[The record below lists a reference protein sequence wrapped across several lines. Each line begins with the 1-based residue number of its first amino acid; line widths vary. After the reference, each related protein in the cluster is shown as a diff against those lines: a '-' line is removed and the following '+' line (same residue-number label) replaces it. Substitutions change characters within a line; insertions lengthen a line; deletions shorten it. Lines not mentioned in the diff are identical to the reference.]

1 MQIITG
7 ILFVLGLLFVILLQ
21 IENVLCKMHDFIQR
35 KIEDTIQQY
44 LKIFPVV
51 AVLGPRQCG
60 KSTLVKRLSQ
70 NWGDSLFL
78 DLQYDID
85 LSKLDQPSFFFE
97 SNADKIICLDEIQL
111 VPQLFSILRS
121 VVDKNRQ
128 NGKFVLLGSASR
140 DLIQQTS
147 ESLAGRIG
155 MVYLSPFTINE
166 LNQLDEFSLNTFW
179 LRGGFPDSYLADND
193 DFSEIWRANFVKTF
207 IERDIPQ
214 LGFQIPA
221 LQLKRL
227 LVMCAHNQG
236 QQLNY
241 SKLGESLGLTHPTI
255 RRYIDLL
262 EQTFILR
269 SIPPFEVN
277 VKKRLVKSPKMYVR
291 DSGVLHQLLSVPDF
305 NSLLGHPVFGSSWE
319 GVVVENVIVNH
330 PDWNYYFYRTATGDE
345 MDLILEKGNQRIAI
359 ECKASTAPK
368 LTKGFYRALDVVQP
382 QQTFVIIPTQVFYE
396 IAPNITICGLS
407 EFLNIEFK

>member
-1 MQIITG
+1 
-7 ILFVLGLLFVILLQ
+7 
-21 IENVLCKMHDFIQR
+21 MHDFIER
-35 KIEDTIQQY
+35 KVESTIRQY

-60 KSTLVKRLSQ
+60 KSTLIKKLSQ
-70 NWGDSLFL
+70 NWGASLFL
-78 DLQYDID
+78 DLQNDSD
-85 LSKLDQPSFFFE
+85 LSKLDQPIYFFQ
-97 SNADKIICLDEIQL
+97 SNDDKIICLDEIQL
-111 VPQLFSILRS
+111 APQLFSVLRS

-128 NGKFVLLGSASR
+128 SGKFILLGLASR

-155 MVYLSPFTINE
+155 MVYLSPFTLNE
-166 LNQLDEFSLNTFW
+166 LNNLEGFSLNTFW
-179 LRGGFPDSYLADND
+179 LRGGFPDSYLAEND
-193 DFSEIWRANFVKTF
+193 AFSEIWRTNFIKTF

-236 QQLNY
+236 QLLNY

-269 SIPPFEVN
+269 TVLPYETN
-277 VKKRLVKSPKMYVR
+277 VKKRMVKSPRVFVR
-291 DSGVLHQLLSVPDF
+291 DSGLLHQLLAIPDF
-305 NSLLGHPVFGSSWE
+305 NSLLGNPVFGFSWE
-319 GVVVENVIVNH
+319 GVVIENVIVKL
-330 PDWNYYFYRTATGDE
+330 PDWNCYFYRTASGDE
-345 MDLILEKGNQRIAI
+345 LDLILEKGNQRIAI

-368 LTKGFYRALDVVQP
+368 LTKGFWRAIEVVKP
-382 QQTFVIIPTQVFYE
+382 QQTFVIIPTKISYE
-396 IAPNITICGLS
+396 IAPNVTVCGLD
-407 EFLNIEFK
+407 EFLNIEI

>member
-1 MQIITG
+1 
-7 ILFVLGLLFVILLQ
+7 
-21 IENVLCKMHDFIQR
+21 MHDFIER
-35 KIEDTIQQY
+35 KVENTIRQY

-51 AVLGPRQCG
+51 AILGPRQCG
-60 KSTLVKRLSQ
+60 KSTLVKKLSQ
-70 NWGDSLFL
+70 NWGTSLFL
-78 DLQYDID
+78 DLQYDTD

-111 VPQLFSILRS
+111 VPQLFSVLRS

-128 NGKFVLLGSASR
+128 NGKFILLGSASR

-155 MVYLSPFTINE
+155 MVYLSPFTLNE
-166 LNQLDEFSLNTFW
+166 LDNLEGFSLNSFW
-179 LRGGFPDSYLADND
+179 LRGGFPDSYLSEND
-193 DFSEIWRANFVKTF
+193 TFSEIWRNNFIKTF

-236 QQLNY
+236 QLLNY

-255 RRYIDLL
+255 RRYIDLM

-269 SIPPFEVN
+269 TILPFEVN
-277 VKKRLVKSPKMYVR
+277 VKKRLVKSPKVFVR
-291 DSGVLHQLLSVPDF
+291 DSGLLHQLLVIPDF
-305 NSLLGHPVFGSSWE
+305 NSLLGNPVFGSSWE
-319 GVVVENVIVNH
+319 GVVLENVIVNK

-345 MDLILEKGNQRIAI
+345 LDLILEKGNQRIAI

-368 LTKGFYRALDVVQP
+368 LTKGFYRALEVVKP
-382 QQTFVIIPTQVFYE
+382 LKTYVIIPTQILYE
-396 IAPNITICGLS
+396 IAPNVTVCGLS
-407 EFLNIEFK
+407 EFLNIEF

>member
-1 MQIITG
+1 
-7 ILFVLGLLFVILLQ
+7 
-21 IENVLCKMHDFIQR
+21 MHEFIQR
-35 KIEDTIQQY
+35 KIEDTIKQY

-60 KSTLVKRLSQ
+60 KSTLVKKLSQ
-70 NWGDSLFL
+70 NWEASLFL
-78 DLQYDID
+78 DLQNDTD

-111 VPQLFSILRS
+111 VPQLFDVLRS
-121 VVDKNRQ
+121 VVDQNRQ

-155 MVYLSPFTINE
+155 MVYLSPFTLNE
-166 LNQLDEFSLNTFW
+166 LDQLEGFSLNMFW
-179 LRGGFPDSYLADND
+179 LRGGFPDSFLSDND
-193 DFSEIWRANFVKTF
+193 AFSEIWRANFIKTF

-236 QQLNY
+236 QLINF

-269 SIPPFEVN
+269 TVLPFEAN
-277 VKKRLVKSPKMYVR
+277 VKKRLVKSPKVFVR
-291 DSGVLHQLLSVPDF
+291 DSGLLHQLLAIPDF
-305 NSLLGHPVFGSSWE
+305 NSLLGNPIFGSSWE
-319 GVVVENVIVNH
+319 GVVVENVIVNK
-330 PDWNYYFYRTATGDE
+330 PDWNYYFYRTASGDE
-345 MDLILEKGNQRIAI
+345 MDLILEKGNQRIAM

-368 LTKGFYRALDVVQP
+368 LTKGFYRALEVIKP
-382 QQTFVIIPTQVFYE
+382 QKTFVIIPAPVSYE
-396 IAPNITICGLS
+396 IAPNITVCGLS
-407 EFLNIEFK
+407 EFLTIEL

>member
-1 MQIITG
+1 MP
-7 ILFVLGLLFVILLQ
+7 
-21 IENVLCKMHDFIQR
+21 DFIKR
-35 KIEDTIQQY
+35 NLEDIVVQY

-51 AVLGPRQCG
+51 AILGPRQCG
-60 KSTLVKRLSQ
+60 KSTLIKKLSEY
-70 NWGDSLFL
+70 WGDSLFL
-78 DLQYDID
+78 DLQYENDF
-85 LSKLDQPSFFFE
+85 SKLAQPAFFFE
-97 SNADKIICLDEIQL
+97 ANADKIICLDEIQL
-111 VPQLFSILRS
+111 YPELFSVLRS

-140 DLIQQTS
+140 DLIQHTA

-155 MVYLSPFTINE
+155 MIYLSSFVLNE
-166 LNQLDEFSLNTFW
+166 LDNREGFSLNTFW
-179 LRGGFPDSYLADND
+179 LRGGFPDSYLAENDRFSTIWKDN
-193 DFSEIWRANFVKTF
+193 FIRTF

-236 QQLNY
+236 QLINY

-269 SIPPFEVN
+269 TLLPFEVN
-277 VKKRLVKSPKMYVR
+277 VKKRLVKSPKVFVR
-291 DSGVLHQLLSVPDF
+291 DSGLLHQLLAIPDF
-305 NSLLGHPVFGSSWE
+305 NSLLGNPVFGSSWE
-319 GVVVENVIVNH
+319 GVVLENVIVNK

-345 MDLILEKGNQRIAI
+345 LDLILQKGNQRIAI

-368 LTKGFYRALDVVQP
+368 LTKGFWRAIEVVKP
-382 QQTFVIIPTQVFYE
+382 QQTYVIIPTQILYE
-396 IAPNITICGLS
+396 IAPNVTVCGLS
-407 EFLNIEFK
+407 EFLNIIF

>member
-1 MQIITG
+1 
-7 ILFVLGLLFVILLQ
+7 
-21 IENVLCKMHDFIQR
+21 MHEFIQR
-35 KIEDTIQQY
+35 KIEDTIKQY

-60 KSTLVKRLSQ
+60 KSTLVKKLSQ
-70 NWGDSLFL
+70 NWEASLFL
-78 DLQYDID
+78 DLQNDTD

-111 VPQLFSILRS
+111 VPQLFAVLRS
-121 VVDKNRQ
+121 VVDQNRQ

-155 MVYLSPFTINE
+155 MVYLSPFTLNE
-166 LNQLDEFSLNTFW
+166 LDQLEGFSLNMFW
-179 LRGGFPDSYLADND
+179 LRGGFPDSFLSDND
-193 DFSEIWRANFVKTF
+193 AFSEIWRANFIKTF

-236 QQLNY
+236 QLINF

-269 SIPPFEVN
+269 TVLPFEAN
-277 VKKRLVKSPKMYVR
+277 VKKRLVKSPKVFVR
-291 DSGVLHQLLSVPDF
+291 DSGLLHQLLAIPDF
-305 NSLLGHPVFGSSWE
+305 NSLLGNPIFGSSWE
-319 GVVVENVIVNH
+319 GVVVENVIVNK
-330 PDWNYYFYRTATGDE
+330 PDWNYYFYRTASGDE
-345 MDLILEKGNQRIAI
+345 MDLILEKGNQRIAM

-368 LTKGFYRALDVVQP
+368 LTKGFYRALEVIKP
-382 QQTFVIIPTQVFYE
+382 QKTFVIIPAPVSYE
-396 IAPNITICGLS
+396 IAPNITVCGLS
-407 EFLNIEFK
+407 EFLTIEL

>member
-1 MQIITG
+1 
-7 ILFVLGLLFVILLQ
+7 
-21 IENVLCKMHDFIQR
+21 MHDFIQR
-35 KIEDTIQQY
+35 TIEGTIKQY

-60 KSTLVKRLSQ
+60 KSTLVKKLSQ

-78 DLQYDID
+78 DLQYDTD
-85 LSKLDQPSFFFE
+85 LSKLDQPIIFFE

-111 VPQLFSILRS
+111 VPQLFSVLRS

-128 NGKFVLLGSASR
+128 NGKFILLGSASR

-155 MVYLSPFTINE
+155 MVYLSPFTLNE
-166 LNQLDEFSLNTFW
+166 LDQLEGFSLNTFW
-179 LRGGFPDSYLADND
+179 LRGGFPDSYLAEND
-193 DFSEIWRANFVKTF
+193 TFSGIWRDNFIKTF

-236 QQLNY
+236 QLLNY

-255 RRYIDLL
+255 RRYVDLL

-269 SIPPFEVN
+269 TILPFETN
-277 VKKRLVKSPKMYVR
+277 VKKRLVKSPKVFVR
-291 DSGVLHQLLSVPDF
+291 DSGLLHQLLAIPDF
-305 NSLLGHPVFGSSWE
+305 NSLLGNPVFGSSWE
-319 GVVVENVIVNH
+319 GLVIENVIVNM
-330 PDWNYYFYRTATGDE
+330 PNWDYYFYRTASGDE
-345 MDLILEKGNQRIAI
+345 LDLILEKGNQRIAI

-368 LTKGFYRALDVVQP
+368 LTKGFYRAIDVVKP
-382 QQTFVIIPTQVFYE
+382 QQTFVIIPTQVSYE
-396 IAPNITICGLS
+396 IAPNITVCGLD
-407 EFLNIEFK
+407 EFLNIEF

>member
-1 MQIITG
+1 MR
-7 ILFVLGLLFVILLQ
+7 
-21 IENVLCKMHDFIQR
+21 DFIQR
-35 KIEDTIQQY
+35 KIENTIKQY

-60 KSTLVKRLSQ
+60 KSTLVKKLSQ
-70 NWGDSLFL
+70 NWGTSLFL
-78 DLQYDID
+78 DLQYDTD
-85 LSKLDQPSFFFE
+85 LSKLNQPSLFFQ

-111 VPQLFSILRS
+111 LPQLFSVLRS
-121 VVDKNRQ
+121 VVDQNRQ

-155 MVYLSPFTINE
+155 LVYLSPFVLNE
-166 LNQLDEFSLNTFW
+166 LDQLEGFSLNRFW
-179 LRGGFPDSYLADND
+179 LRGGFPDSYLAENDN
-193 DFSEIWRANFVKTF
+193 FSEIWRTNFVKTF

-236 QQLNY
+236 QLINF

-255 RRYIDLL
+255 RRYVDLL

-269 SIPPFEVN
+269 TLPPFEVN
-277 VKKRLVKSPKMYVR
+277 VKKRLVKSPKVFVR
-291 DSGVLHQLLSVPDF
+291 DSGLLHQLLSISDF
-305 NSLLGHPVFGSSWE
+305 NSLLGNPIFGSSWE
-319 GVVVENVIVNH
+319 GVVIENVIVNH

-345 MDLILEKGNQRIAI
+345 MDLIIEKGNQRIAI
-359 ECKASTAPK
+359 ECKATTAPK
-368 LTKGFYRALDVVQP
+368 LTKGFYRALEVIQP
-382 QQTFVIIPTQVFYE
+382 QKTYVIIPAPVFYE
-396 IAPNITICGLS
+396 LAPNITVCGLS
-407 EFLNIEFK
+407 EFLNTSF